1 MTASSGAGGSGKV
14 GGDDVGGV
22 AVEGTSGAVVAAGLS
37 WVGVTSEVLHVPQA
51 ATSIEGGGDR
61 GVP

>member
-37 WVGVTSEVLHVPQA
+37 WVGVFDMRV
-51 ATSIEGGGDR
+51 I
-61 GVP
+61 